1 MWHILCFETVAPV
14 AQVGLQ
20 LATMLNL
27 AWNFWFSF
35 FYLLSTEIASLYHHA
50 CFYVILGINWAQCFV
65 QDRLPTMPHP
75 RLLNTHLCSHGTGL
89 RPIEFLL
96 GTSVNSVLLFL
107 YKVYSRHAIND
118 KNNTL
123 RQTLK
128 VNVRKAGLNGVG
140 EPGAIALLLAGLGGV
155 PENRSLGEI
164 LDRGQNIKT

>member
-1 MWHILCFETVAPV
+1 MPGSQILRSERMWHILCFETVAPV

-35 FYLLSTEIASLYHHA
+35 FYLLSTEIASVYHHA
-50 CFYVILGINWAQCFV
+50 CFYVILGINWAQRFV
-65 QDRLPTMPHP
+65 QDRRPTMLHP

-96 GTSVNSVLLFL
+96 GTSVNLVLVFI
-107 YKVYSRHAIND
+107 YKVYSRHTMND

-123 RQTLK
+123 RQMLK
-128 VNVRKAGLNGVG
+128 VNVRKATRTGRAEWGRRTRCNCIITCWLRWCPW
-140 EPGAIALLLAGLGGV
+140 E
-155 PENRSLGEI
+155 
-164 LDRGQNIKT
+164 